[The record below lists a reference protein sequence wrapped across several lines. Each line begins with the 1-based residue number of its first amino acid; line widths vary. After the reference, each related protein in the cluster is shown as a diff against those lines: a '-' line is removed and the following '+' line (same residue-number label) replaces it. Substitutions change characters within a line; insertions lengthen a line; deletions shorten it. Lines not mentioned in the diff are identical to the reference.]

1 MRKVVLASGNPGK
14 LKELRSLLADFDREV
29 VPQSD
34 IDLETTEET
43 GLSFVENAIL
53 KARYVASQTGLPA
66 IADDSGIAV
75 DALQGAP
82 GIYSARFAGLGA
94 TDQQNVQKL
103 LNELRQVP
111 DAKRHCRFHCLMV
124 YLEHPADP
132 TPLICHGIWEGMVTR
147 EARGEHGFG
156 YDPVFYVP
164 EHDCTSAELPPE
176 VKNQIS
182 HRAQALRELI
192 RKLDV

>member
-29 VPQSD
+29 VPQSVF
-34 IDLETTEET
+34 DLETPEET
-43 GLSFVENAIL
+43 GLSFAENAIL
-53 KARYVASQTGLPA
+53 KARHVAAQTGLPA

-82 GIYSARFAGLGA
+82 GIYSARYAGPAA

-103 LNELRQVP
+103 LKEMQRVA

-124 YLEHPADP
+124 YLEHSADP
-132 TPLICHGIWEGMVTR
+132 TPLICHGIWDGMLTR
-147 EARGEHGFG
+147 EPRGEHGFG

-164 EHDCTSAELPPE
+164 EQDCTSAELSPE